1 MCLLI
6 YIYMY
11 LVRDI
16 LNIFNLHS
24 TTPSKIKCI
33 SSFKKQKRQKV
44 IRNDYLHTFSR
55 FKRVLSSFESQ
66 GSCKLQN
73 PSFTQAWGVRAH
85 AYTSMYTYMYSP
97 LKNKWG
103 EKGKKERKTYQLALP
118 APPPQADL
126 VGFLGQG

>member
-1 MCLLI
+1 M
-6 YIYMY
+6 YI
-11 LVRDI
+11 
-16 LNIFNLHS
+16 F
-24 TTPSKIKCI
+24 
-33 SSFKKQKRQKV
+33 FKKKRKRQKV

-55 FKRVLSSFESQ
+55 FRRVPSSFESQ

-103 EKGKKERKTYQLALP
+103 KKEKRKGRLALP
-118 APPPQADL
+118 GPPEADL